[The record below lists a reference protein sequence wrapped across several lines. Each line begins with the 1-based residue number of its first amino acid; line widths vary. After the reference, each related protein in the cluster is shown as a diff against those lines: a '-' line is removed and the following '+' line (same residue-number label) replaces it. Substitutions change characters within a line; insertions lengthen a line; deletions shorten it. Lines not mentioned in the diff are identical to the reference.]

1 MTGSYDPTLFDLIDT
16 AILNLQQEAE
26 GLAWE
31 GEEAERLDGVQRQ
44 LDRLRQMKGEGLSLL
59 PRF

>member
-31 GEEAERLDGVQRQ
+31 GEEAERLDRVQRQ

>member
-1 MTGSYDPTLFDLIDT
+1 MTGSYDHSLFDLIDN
-16 AILNLQQEAE
+16 AIANLQQEAE

-31 GEEAERLDGVQRQ
+31 GGEDERLDRVQRQ
-44 LDRLRQMKGEGLSLL
+44 LDRLRELKGEGYALL